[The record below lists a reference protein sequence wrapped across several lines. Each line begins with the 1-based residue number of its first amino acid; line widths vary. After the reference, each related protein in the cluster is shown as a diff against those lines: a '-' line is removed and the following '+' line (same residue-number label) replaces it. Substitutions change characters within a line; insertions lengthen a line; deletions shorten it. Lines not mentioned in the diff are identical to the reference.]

1 MAPPSTRSLLLAALL
16 ACSAVIQ
23 ALVHLPVPSFS
34 SPAGPAAATA
44 RPHHA
49 HQRRQTRLFMTA
61 AANHNNPLSLEEISQ
76 KIKFEVTDLDAG
88 VYGLESKDVAYA
100 GACVCLFDWSM
111 LAF

>member
-1 MAPPSTRSLLLAALL
+1 MVSPSTRSLLLAALL
-16 ACSAVIQ
+16 ACSTVTLAFVRI
-23 ALVHLPVPSFS
+23 PVPSFF
-34 SPAGPAAATA
+34 SPPPAAATA

-88 VYGLESKDVAYA
+88 AYGLESKDVAYA
-100 GACVCLFDWSM
+100 GARVCSSDW
-111 LAF
+111 LIEP